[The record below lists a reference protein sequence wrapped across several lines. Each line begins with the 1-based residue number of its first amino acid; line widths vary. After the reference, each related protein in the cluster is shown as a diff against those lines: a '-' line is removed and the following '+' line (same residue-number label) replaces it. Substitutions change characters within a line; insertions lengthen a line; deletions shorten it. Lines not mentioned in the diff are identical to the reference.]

1 MIKRLWYFSLEVM
14 EKLDRR
20 KTFLE
25 RHGYKFARKIY
36 DRAFKELYGMSPY
49 EARDEHD
56 MWQDQQEYNARMSE
70 DGA

>member
-36 DRAFKELYGMSPY
+36 DRAYKISLSLNL
-49 EARDEHD
+49 RTLK
-56 MWQDQQEYNARMSE
+56 R
-70 DGA
+70 